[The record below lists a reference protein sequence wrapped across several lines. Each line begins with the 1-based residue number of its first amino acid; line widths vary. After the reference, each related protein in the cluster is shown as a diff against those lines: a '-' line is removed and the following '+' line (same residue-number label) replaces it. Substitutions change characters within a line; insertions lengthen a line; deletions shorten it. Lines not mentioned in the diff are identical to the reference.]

1 MFPKQKLLIIR
12 PAHGY
17 FTGSRDMNIFIFTGT
32 LEGITGHANTLIKL
46 IFELIATNTDNV
58 LQNSQVIYHV
68 NVWTQPPFRLSLLLL
83 AATCAASHSY
93 AGRQLVV
100 AHL

>member
-1 MFPKQKLLIIR
+1 
-12 PAHGY
+12 
-17 FTGSRDMNIFIFTGT
+17 MNIFIFTGT